1 MSYLKINQHISA
13 QFNAELESAMS
24 KSLSMGGLV
33 EQQLN
38 DVFQAIASQ
47 DRKLAEEV
55 VKRDSIINRTEVE
68 ISEACIKVIAK
79 RQPTASDLRL
89 LIVII
94 KVISE
99 IERIG
104 DAVKHI
110 SDMVTSPL
118 PEQYQPV
125 IMSLDSLSKRVI
137 TLFHDVLD
145 AFARMDLDAAVR
157 LYPEDNKIDQE
168 YEAIIRQLMTYMM
181 EDPRAVPNILTAMSC
196 ARSLE
201 RIGDRCQNICEF
213 IVYFVKGE
221 DVRHNSEEAMS
232 QLLEH
237 KDKNKS

>member
-104 DAVKHI
+104 DAAKHI

-145 AFARMDLDAAVR
+145 AFARMDLDEAVR